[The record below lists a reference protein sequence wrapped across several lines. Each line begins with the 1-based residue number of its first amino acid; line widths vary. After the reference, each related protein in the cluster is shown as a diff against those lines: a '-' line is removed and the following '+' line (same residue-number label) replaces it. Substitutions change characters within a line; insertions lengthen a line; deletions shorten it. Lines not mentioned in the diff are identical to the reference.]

1 MDSNKRYE
9 HKRYEDKREDK
20 RYEDKRYEDKHED
33 KRYEDKH
40 ENKHENK
47 NKMIMIIIGVGVG
60 VVLLIILAIV
70 LMRKS
75 DKKTVTLDIPAGTT
89 HTTIMPDG
97 TTITATTAVPI
108 KQVFN
113 PTPSG
118 STTVTKKVVT
128 PTKKVVTPTKKVVIT
143 TPPVV
148 KQVPSGQLPKVG
160 KQFYLKSVKG
170 YIIGSSN
177 PSYTQNK
184 EDATKYT
191 INDKKDLTPVWGY
204 GGKSTYPISLAQN
217 STMTNTLILL
227 PTVSNYDYAMN
238 VGSSIPEG
246 SVIENT
252 DNALS
257 QKYVSSFAVTAEYI

>member
-1 MDSNKRYE
+1 MAKYDERRHDERRHDERKYDERKYE
-9 HKRYEDKREDK
+9 ER
-20 RYEDKRYEDKHED
+20 KHDEP
-33 KRYEDKH
+33 KH
-40 ENKHENK
+40 K
-47 NKMIMIIIGVGVG
+47 NKMIMIIGVGIG

-70 LMRKS
+70 LIRKKS

-108 KQVFN
+108 KQVFS

-118 STTVTKKVVT
+118 STTTVTKHTTPTPSTKKVVT
-128 PTKKVVTPTKKVVIT
+128 PTHN
-143 TPPVV
+143 V
-148 KQVPSGQLPKVG
+148 KQVPSGQLPTVG

-170 YIIGSSN
+170 YIIGNSN

-191 INDKKDLTPVWGY
+191 INDKQNLTPVWGY
-204 GGKSTYPISLAQN
+204 GGKSTSPISLAQN

-227 PTVSNYDYAMN
+227 PTASNYNYAMN
-238 VGSSIPEG
+238 VGSSTPVGTMIA
-246 SVIENT
+246 NT

-257 QKYVSSFAVTAEYI
+257 QQYVSSFAVTAEYV

>member
-1 MDSNKRYE
+1 MAKYDERRHDERRHDERKYDERKYE
-9 HKRYEDKREDK
+9 ER
-20 RYEDKRYEDKHED
+20 KHDEP
-33 KRYEDKH
+33 KH
-40 ENKHENK
+40 K
-47 NKMIMIIIGVGVG
+47 NKMIMIIGVGIG

-70 LMRKS
+70 LIRKKS

-108 KQVFN
+108 KQVFS

-118 STTVTKKVVT
+118 STTTFTKQTTPTPSTKKVVT
-128 PTKKVVTPTKKVVIT
+128 PTPSTKKVVTPTHN
-143 TPPVV
+143 V
-148 KQVPSGQLPKVG
+148 KQVPSGQLPTVG

-170 YIIGSSN
+170 YIIGNSN

-191 INDKKDLTPVWGY
+191 INDKQNLTPVWGY
-204 GGKSTYPISLAQN
+204 GGKSTSPISLAQN

-227 PTVSNYDYAMN
+227 PTASNYNYAMN
-238 VGSSIPEG
+238 VGSSTPVGTMIA
-246 SVIENT
+246 NT

-257 QKYVSSFAVTAEYI
+257 QQYVSSFAVTAEYV